1 MSRFNGIGRQ
11 DGFQG
16 QGAGPLRG
24 GCGRGAGRLGRGREG
39 AGRQGQGQGRQGAGC
54 QGGFRSSGAGQ
65 DGNFIEACIAR
76 LQAKIEMLQK
86 RLSTMKSNTG
96 F

>member
-1 MSRFNGIGRQ
+1 MSRFDGIGRQ
-11 DGFQG
+11 NGSQG
-16 QGAGPLRG
+16 QGAGPQRG

-39 AGRQGQGQGRQGAGC
+39 AGRQGQGRQGAGC

-96 F
+96 L